1 MKKNVAVIS
10 LDAYAGQFYAQQV
23 QELFGDRIAVCSY
36 SVRDGSVE
44 HMPRKYDLYMVTTD
58 AFDSLGD
65 MHRYVPIDGEMM
77 EIHVTLRWD
86 VVHRLQALPAG
97 KKVLFVNLSDKMC
110 REAVTRLNQLGV
122 NQLDFDLYHPGAPEP
137 DMSQYDFVI
146 TPQETRYVPAGAR
159 EIIDIG
165 QRVCDSSTMIEAA
178 LRLGFEELLETPEF
192 EQYQRD
198 VAANTYSFDRVFA
211 RGLRLESQFEIL
223 MEILDEGIVGVNERG
238 EVFASN
244 HKLEEITGIPG
255 ARALQHPASEVY
267 PFVPFARCLA
277 ERAPQPAQ
285 VVSANGVNM
294 NVAVA
299 PVLRGGACIGAFATV
314 QRFSDAENRQ
324 NELRSQLLHKG
335 YRAKYTF
342 DDVVGQSPAIRRC
355 ITILKKMS
363 LTQLPVLLI
372 GETGTGKELFAHA
385 VHNASPRAN
394 GPFVAINCAAM
405 PENLLESELF
415 GYEEGAFTGARKGG
429 KPGLFEFAHKGTLFL
444 DEVEGMSTALQC
456 KLLRVLQEREI
467 MRVGGNRIV
476 SVDVR
481 IVAAT
486 NENLDKMVEEGT
498 FRRDLYYRLN
508 TLPVLIPPLREREG
522 DLLLLIDHFRKGI
535 GASFTLSP
543 ELEQLLLTHQWRGN
557 IRELRNV
564 VEYFSYTGS
573 PVVGP
578 EELPPTFHY
587 LPAGLP
593 EAGGAGAQPPRL
605 ADCPQEDEQF
615 VLSRLYQADREGHSL
630 GRDAI
635 LAAAKAAGLPCSQ
648 QEVRRILSALDQAG
662 LARVSRGRGGTRL
675 TPTGRALCRR
685 LETEE
690 KL

>member
-255 ARALQHPASEVY
+255 ARALQRPAAEVY

-385 VHNASPRAN
+385 VHNASPRAD

-543 ELEQLLLTHQWRGN
+543 ELERLLLTHQWRGN

-573 PVVGP
+573 PMVGP

-615 VLSRLYQADREGHSL
+615 VISRLYQADREGHSL

-675 TPTGRALCRR
+675 TPAGRALCRR

>member
-23 QELFGDRIAVCSY
+23 QKLFGDRIAVCSY

-543 ELEQLLLTHQWRGN
+543 ELERLLLTHQWRGN

-605 ADCPQEDEQF
+605 ADCPQEDERF

-675 TPTGRALCRR
+675 TPAGRALCRR

>member
-385 VHNASPRAN
+385 VHNASPRAD

-543 ELEQLLLTHQWRGN
+543 ELERLLLTHQWRGN

-573 PVVGP
+573 PMVGP

-605 ADCPQEDEQF
+605 ADCPPEDERF
-615 VLSRLYQADREGHSL
+615 VLSRLYQADREGRSL

-675 TPTGRALCRR
+675 TPAGQALCRR

>member
-23 QELFGDRIAVCSY
+23 QKLFGDRIAVCSY

-543 ELEQLLLTHQWRGN
+543 ELERLLLTHQWRGN

-605 ADCPQEDEQF
+605 ADCPPEDERF

-675 TPTGRALCRR
+675 TPAGRALCRR

-690 KL
+690 KP